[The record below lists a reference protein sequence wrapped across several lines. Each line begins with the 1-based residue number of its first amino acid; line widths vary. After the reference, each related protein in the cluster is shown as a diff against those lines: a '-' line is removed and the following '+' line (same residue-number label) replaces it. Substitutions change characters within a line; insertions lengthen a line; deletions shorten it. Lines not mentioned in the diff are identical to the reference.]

1 MLNKWRKI
9 MDEKLLYK
17 LKKIDHLIV
26 QMIFKNCNNT
36 QNRQPSRT
44 QAKILDMLINSNGEI
59 SQKEIEEKLNV
70 SRATISETL
79 TKMEKYEMIK
89 RESGTDSRTKIIKLT
104 EKSIEIHKYMTETF
118 DNISNK
124 IENIL
129 SEEETKRLKE
139 LLIKLSDGL
148 EKEVGG

>member
-1 MLNKWRKI
+1 

-44 QAKILDMLINSNGEI
+44 QAKILDMLINSNGKI

-79 TKMEKYEMIK
+79 TKMEKYKMIK

-129 SEEETKRLKE
+129 SEEETKKLKE

>member
-1 MLNKWRKI
+1 

-129 SEEETKRLKE
+129 SEEETKKLKE

>member
-1 MLNKWRKI
+1 

-89 RESGTDSRTKIIKLT
+89 RKSGTDSRTKIIKLT

-129 SEEETKRLKE
+129 SEEETKKLKE

>member
-1 MLNKWRKI
+1 

-89 RESGTDSRTKIIKLT
+89 RKSGTDSRTKIIKLT

-129 SEEETKRLKE
+129 SEEETKKLKE

-148 EKEVGG
+148 KKEVGG

>member
-1 MLNKWRKI
+1 
-9 MDEKLLYK
+9 MDEKLLSK

-104 EKSIEIHKYMTETF
+104 DKSIEIHKYMTETF

-129 SEEETKRLKE
+129 SEEETKKLKE

>member
-1 MLNKWRKI
+1 ME
-9 MDEKLLYK
+9 EKLLSK
-17 LKKIDHLIV
+17 LKKVDHLII
-26 QMIFKNCNNT
+26 QMIFKNTNNKLP
-36 QNRQPSRT
+36 NKHPSRT
-44 QAKILDMLINSNGEI
+44 QAQILDMLINSNGEI
-59 SQKEIEEKLNV
+59 QKKDIEEKLNV

-129 SEEETKRLKE
+129 SEEETKKLKE

>member
-1 MLNKWRKI
+1 
-9 MDEKLLYK
+9 MDEKLLSK

-70 SRATISETL
+70 SRATISEIL

-129 SEEETKRLKE
+129 SEEETKKLKE
-139 LLIKLSDGL
+139 LLVKLSDGL

>member
-1 MLNKWRKI
+1 
-9 MDEKLLYK
+9 MDEKLLSK

-36 QNRQPSRT
+36 KNRQPSRT

-129 SEEETKRLKE
+129 SEEETKKLKE

>member
-1 MLNKWRKI
+1 
-9 MDEKLLYK
+9 MDEKLLSK

>member
-1 MLNKWRKI
+1 

-79 TKMEKYEMIK
+79 TKMEKYKMIK

-129 SEEETKRLKE
+129 SEEETKKLKE

>member
-1 MLNKWRKI
+1 

-89 RESGTDSRTKIIKLT
+89 RKRRG
-104 EKSIEIHKYMTETF
+104 EKC
-118 DNISNK
+118 
-124 IENIL
+124 L
-129 SEEETKRLKE
+129 ALW
-139 LLIKLSDGL
+139 
-148 EKEVGG
+148 

>member
-1 MLNKWRKI
+1 
-9 MDEKLLYK
+9 MDKKLLSK

-70 SRATISETL
+70 SRATISEIL

-129 SEEETKRLKE
+129 SEEETKKLKE
-139 LLIKLSDGL
+139 LLVKLSDGL